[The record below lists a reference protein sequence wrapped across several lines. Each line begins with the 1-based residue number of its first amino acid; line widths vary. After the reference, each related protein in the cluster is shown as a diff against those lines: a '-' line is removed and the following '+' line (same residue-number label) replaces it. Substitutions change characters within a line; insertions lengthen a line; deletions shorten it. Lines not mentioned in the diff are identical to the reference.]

1 MPGSNTEMSAFPK
14 PARITAAVFARN
26 SRERTPNEGSL
37 VLVRVPV
44 PFDPKAGYPAGP
56 GLVYVCLVCG
66 GEISSMPSH
75 DEACRCRCGNV
86 AVDVDAGRA
95 SIRDHAA
102 FRIERESAD

>member
-14 PARITAAVFARN
+14 PARITAALFARN
-26 SRERTPNEGSL
+26 AGARTSKRGIVAPM
-37 VLVRVPV
+37 RAPV

-56 GLVYVCLVCG
+56 GLVYVCLTCD
-66 GEISSMPSH
+66 GEIPSMPSH
-75 DEACRCRCGNV
+75 DEPCRCRCGNV

>member
-1 MPGSNTEMSAFPK
+1 
-14 PARITAAVFARN
+14 
-26 SRERTPNEGSL
+26 
-37 VLVRVPV
+37 
-44 PFDPKAGYPAGP
+44 
-56 GLVYVCLVCG
+56 
-66 GEISSMPSH
+66 MPSH